1 MKKYLPYI
9 FVFLVF
15 AILLVLAV
23 SKKSSVIGNA
33 EIFKEITKIEQLSVQ
48 DEDKPNNVTAQ
59 DLSKLKDLVKD
70 DNIAESYVRELEWLI
85 THNESQHILHSTSFM
100 REYIETGKDVP
111 CVPHELWHVSLF
123 VKHGDMDYAKKQAK
137 SVEKSY
143 PAWEKSVEVKRKAY
157 PQFYK
162 SLDELK
168 KRIKDAMVK
177 LRQNDY
183 SSNTLEELELIGTVG
198 LC

>member
-15 AILLVLAV
+15 IVLLVLAIN
-23 SKKSSVIGNA
+23 KKSSVIGNVA
-33 EIFKEITKIEQLSVQ
+33 IFEEITKTEQLSVQ
-48 DEDKPNNVTAQ
+48 EENKPSNITSY
-59 DLSKLKDLVKD
+59 DLSKLKDLVKGD
-70 DNIAESYVRELEWLI
+70 DIAESYVRELEWLI

-100 REYIETGKDVP
+100 RDYIKTGKDVS

-123 VKHGDMDYAKKQAK
+123 AKHGDMDYAKKQAK

-143 PAWEKSVEVKRKAY
+143 DAWEKSVDEKRKAY

-162 SLDELK
+162 TLDELK
-168 KRIKDAMVK
+168 KRIQNMLIK
-177 LRQNDY
+177 LKQNDY
-183 SSNTLEELELIGTVG
+183 SNDTLEELELIGTVG